1 MSCEPLNLGTI
12 PSPRVQTKHCACG
25 ELLTLEC
32 EFDVD
37 TCVDCQADIAKLHES
52 PERASA

>member
-1 MSCEPLNLGTI
+1 MCEPLNLSTI
-12 PSPRVQTKHCACG
+12 PSPRVEAKHCACG

-37 TCVDCQADIAKLHES
+37 TCVDCQADMAKLH
-52 PERASA
+52 PITERTAS

>member
-1 MSCEPLNLGTI
+1 MCEPLHLSTV
-12 PSPRVQTKHCACG
+12 PSPRVEAKYCPTCG

-37 TCVDCQADIAKLHES
+37 TCVDCQADMAKLHPLS
-52 PERASA
+52 ERNAS